1 MTYHCQKRKA
11 EDGEASPSKRARLG
25 NKRKHEDQEES
36 PSKRT
41 RLDHMKSNPPKKPR
55 GKSPVQQQVRGR
67 ESTRVKEFPAG
78 NIATSA
84 SRISFLQSLCNIPQ
98 YLSLVDLVPALVS
111 RPCLRILIIFNYSN
125 LAKGFT
131 HTQ

>member
-1 MTYHCQKRKA
+1 MESGESNSGGSKKRKR
-11 EDGEASPSKRARLG
+11 DDK
-25 NKRKHEDQEES
+25 EEY

-41 RLDHMKSNPPKKPR
+41 RMQSKPPAKAR

-67 ESTRVKEFPAG
+67 EFTRVKEFPAG
-78 NIATSA
+78 NIVTSA

-111 RPCLRILIIFNYSN
+111 SPCLRISILFNYSN
-125 LAKGFT
+125 LAQAFT
-131 HTQ
+131 YTQ